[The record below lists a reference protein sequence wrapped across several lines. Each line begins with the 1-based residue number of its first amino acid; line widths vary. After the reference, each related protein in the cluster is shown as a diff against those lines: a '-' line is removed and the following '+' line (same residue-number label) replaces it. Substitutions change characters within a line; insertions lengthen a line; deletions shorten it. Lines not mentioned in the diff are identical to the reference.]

1 MAFTCNKTTPVG
13 LSRNSDSTWLT
24 PLYADATGT
33 WALWIGDDMHDFEA
47 VDGELI
53 TLPDHFTNGQ
63 ANTFQLRRPDGTL
76 FANTCY
82 MFKVNYEVDIDYGDK
97 QIRRQGKISLILDSE
112 TATGYQDALLVN
124 LADWDVYV
132 EGLLMFDGV
141 SYNPD
146 GTFTWS
152 LEAEQRV
159 IIKFYKI

>member
-33 WALWIGDDMHDFEA
+33 WALWIGDDVYTFAGVEN
-47 VDGELI
+47 ELL

-63 ANTFQLRRPDGTL
+63 ANTFQLRRPNGTL
-76 FANTCY
+76 FDNTCY
-82 MFKVNYEVDIDYGDK
+82 VFKVNYSLGNDYGYK
-97 QIRRQGKISLILDSE
+97 EIRRQGKVSLVLDSE
-112 TATGYQDALLVN
+112 TATEYQNDILVN

-141 SYNPD
+141 TYNPN

-159 IIKFYKI
+159 IIKYYKI